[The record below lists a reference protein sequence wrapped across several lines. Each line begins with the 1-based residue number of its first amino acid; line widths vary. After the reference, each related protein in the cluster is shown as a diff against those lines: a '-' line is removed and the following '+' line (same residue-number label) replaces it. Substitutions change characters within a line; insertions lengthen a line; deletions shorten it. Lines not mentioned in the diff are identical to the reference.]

1 MKTPIGAW
9 ILLLAAP
16 AMFAANILVARLAA
30 DWLPPLQLTLWRWF
44 FTALLASALAA
55 GAVRAS
61 WPAMKREA
69 PASFL
74 LGAIGMTLCGAAAYL
89 AGEHTSAVNIGLIYA
104 GSPVVMVLLAYA
116 CLREPLGPLR
126 IIGIVLCIAGIV
138 AIVARGDLASL
149 RELAINRGD
158 IWALA
163 GALGWAVYSFLLRRL
178 KTELDVTLRFAWLCV
193 AGAIAAAPF
202 ALGEWAAGQRF
213 EFSASSAGLLALTVL
228 FASYGSY
235 VLYARL
241 QQMAG
246 VAFAG
251 LAIYLTPLFA
261 AFYGWL
267 FVGEPLR
274 GYHLVGM
281 CLVLCGVWLAGRTPT
296 KASSRPASPHSSR

>member
-1 MKTPIGAW
+1 MTPIGAW
-9 ILLLAAP
+9 ILLFVAP

-30 DWLPPLQLTLWRWF
+30 GWLPPLALTFWRWF
-44 FTALLASALAA
+44 FTAALACALAA

-104 GSPVVMVLLAYA
+104 GSPVVMVLLAHA
-116 CLREPLGPLR
+116 FLHEPLGALR
-126 IIGIVLCIAGIV
+126 ITGIVLCIAGIV
-138 AIVARGDLASL
+138 AIVARGDLATL
-149 RELAINRGD
+149 RDLAVNRGD
-158 IWALA
+158 VWALA
-163 GALGWAVYSFLLRRL
+163 GSLGWAVYSFLLRRL
-178 KTELDVTLRFAWLCV
+178 KTELDVTVRFAWLCV
-193 AGAIAAAPF
+193 AGAAAAAPF
-202 ALGEWAAGQRF
+202 ALGEWAAGKRF
-213 EFSASSAGLLALTVL
+213 ELAVF

-241 QQMAG
+241 QHMAG

-261 AFYGWL
+261 ALYGWM
-267 FVGEPLR
+267 FVGESLR
-274 GYHLVGM
+274 SYHLVGM
-281 CLVLCGVWLAGRTPT
+281 FLVLCGVWLAGRSP
-296 KASSRPASPHSSR
+296 SRQ

>member
-1 MKTPIGAW
+1 VKTPLVAW
-9 ILLLAAP
+9 GLLFATP

-30 DWLPPLQLTLWRWF
+30 GWLPPLGLTFWRWF
-44 FTALLASALAA
+44 FTALVACAVAASAL
-55 GAVRAS
+55 RAS

-104 GSPVVMVLLAYA
+104 GSPVVMVLLAHA
-116 CLREPLGPLR
+116 FLHEPLGALR
-126 IIGIVLCIAGIV
+126 VTGIGLCIAGIV
-138 AIVARGDLASL
+138 AIVARGDPATL
-149 RELAINRGD
+149 RGLDVHRGD
-158 IWALA
+158 LWAIA
-163 GALGWAVYSFLLRRL
+163 GSLGWAVYSFLLRRL
-178 KTELDVTLRFAWLCV
+178 KSALDVTVRFAWLCV
-193 AGAIAAAPF
+193 GGAVAAAPF
-202 ALGEWAAGQRF
+202 ALGEWAAGKHF
-213 EFSASSAGLLALTVL
+213 EFSAASAGVLALTVF

-261 AFYGWL
+261 ALYGWL
-267 FVGEPLR
+267 FVGELLH
-274 GYHLVGM
+274 GYHLAGM
-281 CLVLCGVWLAGRTPT
+281 CLVLCGIWLAGR
-296 KASSRPASPHSSR
+296 SPRRS